1 MSSCCL
7 SLLLMLLSLV
17 CVVVAVVVAG
27 NGPSSAASRVPEQ
40 KVQIIKYETESQ
52 LRLQHRLRLC
62 ELLQLPFCSRV
73 VVPPVET

>member
-7 SLLLMLLSLV
+7 SLLLLLLSLV
-17 CVVVAVVVAG
+17 CVVVAG